1 MANKNIEERFL
12 TKKGTKSSI
21 SLTLESQYTT
31 GRKGYNPYEELGY
44 AIILQT
50 VEDFKRG
57 KINKIQA
64 ELFFNSDWFV
74 ELCLGTL
81 DGPTVLKRI
90 LDRYEEKQNKI

>member
-1 MANKNIEERFL
+1 MANTNIEERFS
-12 TKKGTKSSI
+12 TKRDMRAYISTTKR
-21 SLTLESQYTT
+21 ES
-31 GRKGYNPYEELGY
+31 YNPYEELGY

-57 KINKIQA
+57 KINKVQA